1 MHCTSQAP
9 LSMRLSRQEDWSGL
23 PFPML
28 GDLLNLGVEPASLA
42 SSALADRFFTTAPQ
56 VASGH
61 HMGPH
66 RSREQSMSDL
76 AER

>member
-1 MHCTSQAP
+1 MHCTCQAP
-9 LSMRLSRQEDWSGL
+9 LSMRFSRQEDWSGL

-28 GDLLNLGVEPASLA
+28 GDLLNLGIDPVSLA
-42 SSALADRFFTTAPQ
+42 SPALADRFFTTAPH
-56 VASGH
+56 VAGGYH
-61 HMGPH
+61 IGPC